1 MRATLQR
8 RGFVVEEHA
17 IYRTRFVPGESEA
30 DLISV
35 DAIIFASPSAVSG
48 FCRRISR
55 QRLDRLLETPVVCI
69 GPVTARAA
77 KARGFRRITAPK
89 TYTFDSVVEEL
100 GRLKTIA

>member
-1 MRATLQR
+1 VSRSSR
-8 RGFVVEEHA
+8 RL
-17 IYRTRFVPGESEA
+17 T
-30 DLISV
+30 
-35 DAIIFASPSAVSG
+35 
-48 FCRRISR
+48 R